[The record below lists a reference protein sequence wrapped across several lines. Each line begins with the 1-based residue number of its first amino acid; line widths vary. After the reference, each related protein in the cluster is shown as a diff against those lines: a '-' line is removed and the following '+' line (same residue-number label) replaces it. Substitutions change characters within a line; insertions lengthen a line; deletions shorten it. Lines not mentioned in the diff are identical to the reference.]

1 MKNKKSFPFLLKNCL
16 LFLFC
21 SLFLN
26 ACVVSGGVST
36 RGMPRSLEVEQM
48 FLSGQLLPDYTYYMQ
63 GTYPEPEAIMA
74 LSNSVQLQSR
84 LWSKVDWTE
93 KELKTAAFW
102 MENSEMGFCTTDG
115 GYLLAPDGRKIGI
128 WYSQRDTS
136 VVKEPTPGVIEVYP
150 FDFGSNSSCRR
161 HYLRDQ
167 I

>member
-1 MKNKKSFPFLLKNCL
+1 MN
-16 LFLFC
+16 
-21 SLFLN
+21 
-26 ACVVSGGVST
+26 GGVST
-36 RGMPRSLEVEQM
+36 RGMPRSLEVEQI

-136 VVKEPTPGVIEVYP
+136 VVKEPSPGVVEVYP
-150 FDFGSNSSCRR
+150 FDFGFSSACRR
-161 HYLRDQ
+161 QYLRDQ